1 MNKLKLELIGL
12 IVSGVA
18 TDAQIKNWA
27 NILRSKNPEDMVA
40 NNTNKSDKPDKP
52 SHKTSYANSLSGEKL
67 SAIDLS
73 TIGDL
78 LSSWPKA
85 VEDSLIIDQNN
96 QESLKYR
103 AVQVMSVLP
112 VNIKGLN
119 VLDMGCGSGHT
130 AIEMACQAKNVTAY
144 DINNP
149 ASDIKDKIPSNL
161 VFADSMEEVERR
173 ASVLGKFDLI
183 VLYDVIDH
191 AKGDPFEL
199 IDKCKDL
206 LTEDGVIFLRA
217 HPWVSNTGGHLYETH
232 NYAYLHLYLTPNEMS
247 KLGFKLPYNI
257 KVTRPMAV
265 YEDWFKKAKL
275 KIESRKIKAQP
286 IKDILKDEQVLKR
299 IIQVTWA
306 GKMGSKQA
314 VKILMNDTIDYVLK
328 HA

>member
-1 MNKLKLELIGL
+1 MSKLEQQLEFIKLIAG
-12 IVSGVA
+12 GAA
-18 TDAQIKNWA
+18 TEAQMENWA
-27 NILRSKNPEDMVA
+27 NTLQQKNSDVKVQKPK
-40 NNTNKSDKPDKP
+40 TDKPL
-52 SHKTSYANSLSGEKL
+52 HKTSYANSLSGEKL
-67 SAIDLS
+67 STVDLS

-112 VNIKGLN
+112 MNIKGLN

-130 AIEMACQAKNVTAY
+130 AIEMACQAKSVTAY

-149 ASDIKDKIPSNL
+149 ASDIKEKIPSNL
-161 VFADSMEEVERR
+161 SFADSLKDVETK
-173 ASVLGKFDLI
+173 GKFDLI
-183 VLYDVIDH
+183 VLYDVVDH
-191 AKGDPFEL
+191 TKGDPLEL
-199 IDKCKDL
+199 INKCKDL
-206 LTEDGVIFLRA
+206 LKEDGVIFLRA

-247 KLGFKLPYNI
+247 KLGYKLPYNI

-265 YEDWFKKAKL
+265 YEDWFKKANL
-275 KIESRKIKAQP
+275 KILSRKIKAQP
-286 IKDILKDEQVLKR
+286 IKDILKDEQILKR

-306 GKMGSKQA
+306 GKMDEKQA